1 MSTKMTAFDY
11 FMTLVIG
18 VGVDHAVR
26 LTGRKFRLNE
36 RLTSAQQSALECA
49 LLDDEDTPVLLA
61 AWDGQGALFL
71 DAANVAPLVRE
82 LIDLTNSE
90 DDIAEDR
97 SRDPAERSGARGAR
111 TALQNLST
119 RLLAAV
125 ALP

>member
-1 MSTKMTAFDY
+1 MSTMIDATPSTKTQHGQEGGPMSDIDE
-11 FMTLVIG
+11 L
-18 VGVDHAVR
+18 DRLHA
-26 LTGRKFRLNE
+26 
-36 RLTSAQQSALECA
+36 
-49 LLDDEDTPVLLA
+49 A

>member
-1 MSTKMTAFDY
+1 MS
-11 FMTLVIG
+11 LV
-18 VGVDHAVR
+18 V
-26 LTGRKFRLNE
+26 L